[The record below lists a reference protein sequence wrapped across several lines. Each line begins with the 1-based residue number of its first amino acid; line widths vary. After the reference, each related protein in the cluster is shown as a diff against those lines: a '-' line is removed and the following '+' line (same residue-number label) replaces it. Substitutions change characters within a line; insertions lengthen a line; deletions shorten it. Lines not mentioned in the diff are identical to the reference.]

1 MSAKKRGTMVKVTDP
16 GGVQWSVRRSRGYEM
31 PDLGGGDWGP
41 DGLLVFLLVPFFY
54 VAIWPF
60 WFISHWLGVRWVV
73 VIERDGKQ
81 VGHENVRGRN
91 RSGQRIQ
98 EIAQS
103 VATGTWSPAY
113 LSHIGFP
120 VLLTPPPR
128 TELYLYDALLGSVI
142 AQLELTDRTMRCTV
156 NGTRGYARWLS
167 KRLEIPDLK
176 QRLEAGQQVT
186 VFEFSHDDCD
196 IWLPEWGR
204 RGAYFQVSQGDA
216 PIWILFFS
224 KPGDLSGSE
233 YQKIAGTCQQ
243 WREALALTSP
253 QH

>member
-1 MSAKKRGTMVKVTDP
+1 MAKLTDP

-31 PDLGGGDWGP
+31 PGLDGGNLGP
-41 DGLLVFLLVPFFY
+41 DALWVFLLVPFFY
-54 VAIWPF
+54 LAIWPF
-60 WFISHWLGVRWVV
+60 WFTSHWLGLRWVI
-73 VIERDGKQ
+73 VIQRDGKQ
-81 VGHENVRGRN
+81 VGRENVRGWN
-91 RSGQRIQ
+91 RAGQRIQ

-103 VATGTWSPAY
+103 VTAGTWSPAHD
-113 LSHIGFP
+113 SGIGFP
-120 VLLTPPPR
+120 VLLAPPPR
-128 TELYLYDALLGSVI
+128 TELYLYDALLGSLI

-156 NGTRGYARWLS
+156 NGTRGYAHWLA

-176 QRLEAGQQVT
+176 ERLEAGQQVT
-186 VFEFSHDDCD
+186 VFEFPHHDCD
-196 IWLPEWGR
+196 IWLPEWGP

-216 PIWILFFS
+216 PLWILFFS